1 MLSETIII
9 VLIGATSTFLALLVR
24 YGLKSKCS
32 DVDVLCGC
40 LKIHRDIEA
49 EVREE
54 LAEMTNHAPGS
65 AESNTNTPTS
75 STSPRQLTLQG
86 V

>member
-1 MLSETIII
+1 MLSESIII
-9 VLIGATSTFLALLVR
+9 ILIGATSTFLALVVR

-54 LAEMTNHAPGS
+54 LAEMTNHPAGS
-65 AESNTNTPTS
+65 AENTNTPGSPTS
-75 STSPRQLTLQG
+75 ARQLTLQG

>member
-9 VLIGATSTFLALLVR
+9 VLIGALSTFGALVIR

-40 LKIHRDIEA
+40 IKIHRDIAA
-49 EVREE
+49 EVQEE
-54 LAEMTNHAPGS
+54 MTEMTNHADS
-65 AESNTNTPTS
+65 ARNQANSSNN
-75 STSPRQLTLQG
+75 LNLQS

>member
-9 VLIGATSTFLALLVR
+9 VLIGALSTFGALVIR

-40 LKIHRDIEA
+40 IKIHRDIEA

-54 LAEMTNHAPGS
+54 MAEMTIHPDS
-65 AESNTNTPTS
+65 ARNQANSSNN
-75 STSPRQLTLQG
+75 LNLQS

>member
-9 VLIGATSTFLALLVR
+9 VLIGALSTFGALVIR

-40 LKIHRDIEA
+40 IKIHRDIQA
-49 EVREE
+49 EVQEE
-54 LAEMTNHAPGS
+54 MAEMNNHADARNQANS
-65 AESNTNTPTS
+65 SNN
-75 STSPRQLTLQG
+75 LNLQS